1 MKGNF
6 YFLPNFVLY
15 LKIKLIF
22 LLIVFDMDNK
32 SGLKSNNVTKIKIL
46 LHLKLIN
53 EALIKVLKV
62 SNIV

>member
-1 MKGNF
+1 MA
-6 YFLPNFVLY
+6 
-15 LKIKLIF
+15 
-22 LLIVFDMDNK
+22 NK
-32 SGLKSNNVTKIKIL
+32 SGLKSYNVTKIKIL